1 MKFRIAAAVHVVA
14 LYGAAFSMSATASAQ
29 NASTGERVFNQQ
41 CKNCHTVEKGAPH
54 GIGPNLAGIF
64 GRKAGSV
71 AGFEA
76 SEPMKKSGIV
86 WDDKTMAEYLRDP
99 KTRVPDG
106 TMVFNGLKQAA
117 QLNDVIAYLR
127 KVSP

>member
-1 MKFRIAAAVHVVA
+1 MTFFAMVAAVSVA
-14 LYGAAFSMSATASAQ
+14 AMTISTAGWAQ
-29 NASTGERVFNQQ
+29 NAATGERVFNQQ
-41 CKNCHTVEKGAPH
+41 CKTCHTVEKGAPH

-64 GRKAGSV
+64 GRKAGAV

-76 SEPMKKSGIV
+76 SGPMKGSGIV
-86 WDDKTMAEYLRDP
+86 WADKTMAEYLRDP

-127 KVSP
+127 KVAP